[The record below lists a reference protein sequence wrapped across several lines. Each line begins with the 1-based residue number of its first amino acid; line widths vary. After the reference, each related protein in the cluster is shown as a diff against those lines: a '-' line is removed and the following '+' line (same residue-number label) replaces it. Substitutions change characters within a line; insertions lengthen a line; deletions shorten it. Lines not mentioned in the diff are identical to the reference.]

1 MEAAVGGLSVRVGGE
16 SPSHLLAQTHFPG
29 WRKSRALGK
38 PILCG
43 QQVQEGAWLVGSKP
57 QRESVGKPKPELS
70 SPPSGS
76 SAVGRQE
83 SIQGRGQLAAHRP
96 LLN

>member
-1 MEAAVGGLSVRVGGE
+1 MEAAVGGLLAWVGGE
-16 SPSHLLAQTHFPG
+16 GPSHLLAQTHVPG
-29 WRKSRALGK
+29 WRKSRGLGK

-57 QRESVGKPKPELS
+57 RPESVGKPKPEFS

-76 SAVGRQE
+76 SPVGRQE
-83 SIQGRGQLAAHRP
+83 SIQEQGQLAAHRP